1 MCIFQK
7 ATLTYSDYSN
17 NYFRYIETLQSERRK
32 FNILEQDKT
41 LNDFLTEME
50 SFTEETSIYHVYERL
65 AAIFN
70 VCSIHNNINT
80 EFYDRLKVIITKL
93 VQVKPSKRLKLD
105 VVQTQLLQLENL
117 TKTSKMQRFLLL
129 NSFLR
134 FNGDSKIYD
143 FVSQNTFGLM
153 SEARTS
159 QILTNAFVDD
169 DLQLTQRNTNLCV
182 SFSAMLLLAF
192 SLLNFLKRLR
202 SGEKKEEHE
211 KLEKATVKNPE
222 FLKQLINICCG
233 VISPRSLNG
242 LNHGRLDNYFQIRAQ
257 LQDISKSVV
266 IYYYT
271 QDVKH
276 FFFINNIKESCSS
289 GCAIR
294 QSLKWK
300 AGGNYSL

>member
-1 MCIFQK
+1 M
-7 ATLTYSDYSN
+7 
-17 NYFRYIETLQSERRK
+17 QSERK
-32 FNILEQDKT
+32 FNNFEQHKKF
-41 LNDFLTEME
+41 NDFLNKIE
-50 SFTEETSIYHVYERL
+50 SFTEETSIYRVYEEL
-65 AAIFN
+65 AMIFN
-70 VCSIHNNINT
+70 VCSFHNKIDS
-80 EFYDRLKVIITKL
+80 EFYDRLKDIITNL

-169 DLQLTQRNTNLCV
+169 DFQLTQRNTNLCV

-202 SGEKKEEHE
+202 PGEKKEEHE

-233 VISPRSLNG
+233 VISPRPLNG

-257 LQDISKSVV
+257 LQDISKSVL

-271 QDVKH
+271 
-276 FFFINNIKESCSS
+276 
-289 GCAIR
+289 
-294 QSLKWK
+294 
-300 AGGNYSL
+300 